1 MFSIS
6 RKTDKKFPG
15 LRHKIK
21 TGLFTGRLYTAFPLR
36 IRVAFFQILGPFL
49 VVFILGALFLPATE
63 ATYELLVTAF
73 MVTLFLGYPA
83 AILFDPGKRIK
94 MTPEYFYIGLS
105 KYKLHEVS
113 NFSVAE
119 SYNKKHDYFITFAHG
134 RKDKIIK
141 IRNTFKHAFDVAE
154 YLNSVKKAMHQ
165 VRKESKR
172 GNIPRVELRSANF

>member
-1 MFSIS
+1 MLSIT
-6 RKTDKKFPG
+6 RKTDTNFPG

-49 VVFILGALFLPATE
+49 IVFILGALFLPATD
-63 ATYELLVTAF
+63 ATYELLATAF
-73 MVTLFLGYPA
+73 IIAFFLGYPA
-83 AILFDPGKRIK
+83 YVLFAPGKRIE
-94 MTPEYFYIGLS
+94 MTPNYFYIGFS
-105 KYKLHEVS
+105 KYKLGEIS
-113 NFSVAE
+113 NFSVVE
-119 SYNKKHDYFITFAHG
+119 SYNRKHDYIITFTHG

-141 IRNTFKHAFDVAE
+141 IRNTYKHAYDVAE

-172 GNIPRVELRSANF
+172 SNITRVELRSANF